1 MTAGD
6 VLMVLDPL
14 EGVQVRAWLDGGW
27 GIDAL
32 VGHQHRDH
40 RDLDL
45 VVELLAVDALVAT
58 LAGIGFVVA
67 EDHLPTR
74 LVLRGDDGRQVDVHP
89 VTFDANGTGW
99 QAGASA
105 DGTDCPYPAAGFTT
119 GAVAGRSVGCL
130 TAEVQV
136 AHHSGYPPDEI
147 DRHDMRLLQTRF
159 HVRLPSP
166 Y

>member
-6 VLMVLDPL
+6 VLMVLDAL
-14 EGVQVRAWLDGGW
+14 GGVPVRAWLDGGW

-32 VGHQHRDH
+32 FGHQHRDH

-45 VVELLAVDALVAT
+45 VVELPAVDALVAT
-58 LAGIGFVVA
+58 LAGIGFPVA

-74 LVLRGDDGRQVDVHP
+74 LVLRSDDGRQVDVHP
-89 VTFDANGTGW
+89 VTFDARGTGW
-99 QAGASA
+99 QARASA
-105 DGTDCPYPAAGFTT
+105 DGTDCPYPAAAFTT
-119 GAVAGRSVGCL
+119 GAVGGRSVGCL
-130 TAEVQV
+130 TAELQV
-136 AHHSGYPPDEI
+136 AHHTGYPPDEI

-159 HVRLPSP
+159 HVRLPST